1 MLTHD
6 HEHTHPNPHLF
17 PNPNSQPNSY
27 PPHIQALA
35 VERSHE
41 RSRLALKDKE
51 DSRVKILRAQ
61 EDADLMRDRT
71 ARQEVALAAARREIT
86 DGLAEAA
93 RLQEEGEVM
102 AARQFEMEAEAD
114 RLRAE
119 IATRDDALAAAGEER
134 AAISAASESVS
145 QLQVRA
151 EG

>member
-1 MLTHD
+1 M
-6 HEHTHPNPHLF
+6 
-17 PNPNSQPNSY
+17 
-27 PPHIQALA
+27 
-35 VERSHE
+35 
-41 RSRLALKDKE
+41 ALKDKE